1 MGRGWELLSLG
12 DSAFVTE
19 VCLFPVR
26 FEKPSLLISSRELG
40 PENGGLGWAECLE
53 PGPKLTHSEEKQTR
67 PAS

>member
-53 PGPKLTHSEEKQTR
+53 PGLN
-67 PAS
+67 